1 MAPSKKLS
9 ETPCRHEDSRQTVS
23 ETRLPFGGDRMS
35 GGTPK
40 AAEPRTVFPQLEL
53 LTVSILPRPAN
64 TFWSALST
72 ATKPMIRSG
81 GIFRGRLLNGIVPT
95 TAVTGRYNSQ
105 DHTIEVVARVE
116 MLTDDGATIYKT
128 DRGVWRGNA
137 DAIERLVNGES
148 VAACEYYFIGLL
160 KYSTPDLRYRWLEE
174 GDYLSHGGMIGHEL
188 KISQFRVMHPV
199 KLAEWKVDLSGPLGG
214 FGGNFT

>member
-1 MAPSKKLS
+1 
-9 ETPCRHEDSRQTVS
+9 
-23 ETRLPFGGDRMS
+23 MS
-35 GGTPK
+35 GGTPI
-40 AAEPRTVFPQLEL
+40 AAEPRAVFPQLEL

-72 ATKPMIRSG
+72 ATKPILRRG

-105 DHTIEVVARVE
+105 NQTIEVIARVE

-128 DRGVWRGNA
+128 DRGIWRGNA
-137 DAIERLVNGES
+137 DAIERLVKGEQ

-160 KYSTPDLRYRWLEE
+160 KYSTPDLRYRWLEQ
-174 GDYLSHGGMIGHEL
+174 GDYLSHGGLIGDEL
-188 KISQFRVMHPV
+188 RISQFRVLHPV
-199 KLAEWKVDLSGPLGG
+199 KLAEWKVDLNGPLSG
-214 FGGNFT
+214 FSGNFT